1 MANIRA
7 IAADY
12 DRRSAAFLALLV
24 CPTLPAAP
32 SAPPLMAATVPVTDG
47 ATATAGAEATTIT
60 DDHHGNTEKNVDRLH
75 GRY

>member
-7 IAADY
+7 IAVDY
-12 DRRSAAFLALLV
+12 GRRSASFLAPLV
-24 CPTLPAAP
+24 CPTLPPAP
-32 SAPPLMAATVPVTDG
+32 SAPPLMATVLVTNG
-47 ATATAGAEATTIT
+47 AAATAGAEAATIT

>member
-12 DRRSAAFLALLV
+12 GRRSAAFLAPLV
-24 CPTLPAAP
+24 CPTLPSAP
-32 SAPPLMAATVPVTDG
+32 SAPPLMATVPVTDG
-47 ATATAGAEATTIT
+47 AAATAGAEATTIT

>member
-1 MANIRA
+1 MAKIRA

-12 DRRSAAFLALLV
+12 GRRSAAFLAPPV
-24 CPTLPAAP
+24 CPTLP
-32 SAPPLMAATVPVTDG
+32 SAPPLMATVPVTDG
-47 ATATAGAEATTIT
+47 AAATAGAEATTIT